1 MRFRG
6 TLLAATFLAAP
17 LGVQAQPF
25 RGFYIGAGAGY
36 NYRGEIDMKD
46 LPYFPFRTSIQGN
59 SGFGALGSAG
69 YGFGNGLRLE
79 LEGNYR
85 QSSIQKITGTP
96 FPATA
101 GGQISTYG
109 VMANALFDMDVGF
122 PWIYPYLGV
131 GAGYAWT
138 NVWRGYDNSIT
149 SLPSAMRFS
158 GTEANFAF
166 QAIAGLSF
174 PVPRVPGLSIT
185 AEYRFFGVFGNDP
198 FGARFFNGPFIT
210 VGHATLR
217 NEFNHSILGGIRYA
231 FGITPPPSAAP
242 AVATQPPAVQPA
254 RSYLVFFD
262 WDKATLTDHARQ
274 IVREAAENSKHVQYT
289 RIAVNG
295 YTDTSGST
303 PYNMRLSIRRAQ
315 AVAAEL
321 VHDGVP
327 REAISIHGFGETHL
341 LVPTGNGVREPQ
353 NRRVEIIIE

>member
-6 TLLAATFLAAP
+6 ALLAATFLAAP

-36 NYRGEIDMKD
+36 NYRAKIDMKD
-46 LPYFPFRTSIQGN
+46 LPYFPFTTSIQGN

-85 QSSIQKITGTP
+85 QSTIQKITGTP
-96 FPATA
+96 FPGTA
-101 GGQISTYG
+101 GGQLSTYG
-109 VMANALFDMDVGF
+109 VMANALFDMDIGF
-122 PWIYPYLGV
+122 PCIYPYLGV

-138 NVWRGYDNSIT
+138 NLWRAYDNWIT
-149 SLPSAMRFS
+149 SLPSALRFS
-158 GTEANFAF
+158 GTNGTFAF
-166 QAIAGLSF
+166 QAIAGPSYPL
-174 PVPRVPGLSIT
+174 PRVPGLPIT
-185 AEYRFFGVFGNDP
+185 AEYRFFGVFGP
-198 FGARFFNGPFIT
+198 EQYGARFFNGPLTTF
-210 VGHATLR
+210 VHAALR
-217 NEFNHSILGGIRYA
+217 TEYNHSILGGIRYA
-231 FGITPPPSAAP
+231 FGITPPPAAAP

-295 YTDTSGST
+295 YTDTSGSAR
-303 PYNMRLSIRRAQ
+303 YNKGLSIRRAQ
-315 AVAAEL
+315 TVAAEL
-321 VHDGVP
+321 VRNGVP